1 MHGFFTWHPLWLLI
15 CFVGLA
21 VLLFLFGAMSLRR
34 FMRQAQ
40 ADSNTM
46 PIPVFLSTL
55 ATTWA
60 LAFGF
65 VASDIWSV
73 NNQAAQAASA
83 ERSSLSRLL
92 GMTQIEALND
102 GVLHQQLTVYR
113 SSVSQFE
120 WGRDLNAAP
129 NSEVEQALQA
139 IRMGLLARADAGNTP
154 DTITARMIDD
164 FDELQ
169 DARNERLAIGASNIN
184 AYKWC
189 FLIVFSLLVQL
200 AVAAIHADRLQGGRR
215 AVGWYAIMVA
225 MSLYVL
231 ALHVNP
237 YTGASSVHPQIL
249 FSMQL

>member
-1 MHGFFTWHPLWLLI
+1 MHGFFTWHPLWLLC
-15 CFVGLA
+15 CFMVFA
-21 VLLFLFGAMSLRR
+21 VMLFLFGAMSLRR

-40 ADSNTM
+40 TDSNTM

-60 LAFGF
+60 LVFGF

-73 NNQAAQAASA
+73 NSQAVQAASA

-92 GMTQIEALND
+92 GMTQVDALND
-102 GVLHQQLTVYR
+102 GLLHKQLTLYR
-113 SSVSQFE
+113 SSVAQLE
-120 WGRDLNAAP
+120 WGRDLNAVP
-129 NSEVEQALQA
+129 NSQVEQALQS
-139 IRMGLLARADAGNTP
+139 IRMGLLARADAGYTP
-154 DTITARMIDD
+154 DTITARMMDD

-169 DARNERLAIGASNIN
+169 DARNERLAIGASSIN
-184 AYKWC
+184 VDKWS

-200 AVAAIHADRLQGGRR
+200 AVAAIHADRLQGGRK
-215 AVGWYAIMVA
+215 AVCWYAIMVA

-237 YTGASSVHPQIL
+237 YTGVSGVHPQIL

>member
-21 VLLFLFGAMSLRR
+21 FFLFLFGAMALRR

-46 PIPVFLSTL
+46 PVPVLLSTL

-73 NNQAAQAASA
+73 NNQATQAASA

-92 GMTQIEALND
+92 GMTQVDALND
-102 GVLHQQLTVYR
+102 AVLHKQLMAYR
-113 SSVSQFE
+113 SSVAQFE
-120 WGRDLNAAP
+120 WGRDLNAVP
-129 NSEVEQALQA
+129 NSQVEQALQG

-169 DARNERLAIGASNIN
+169 DARNERLAIGSSNIN

-200 AVAAIHADRLQGGRR
+200 AVAAIHADRLQGGRK
-215 AVGWYAIMVA
+215 AVCWHALMVA

-237 YTGASSVHPQIL
+237 YTGVSSVHPQML
-249 FSMQL
+249 FGM